1 MRILL
6 VENDVQLV
14 RQLSTALKEADYS
27 VDLAADGEEG
37 LFLGETEPYDAV
49 ILDLGLPRLNG
60 MTILRRWRQADR
72 NMPVLILTIRD
83 TWSEKVA
90 GFDAGADDYMTK
102 PFHIEELLARL
113 RALIRRAAG
122 QANPVIE
129 CGPIQLDTRSGHV
142 AVSGIPVTLTAN
154 ERQVLSYLIHHQGR
168 VISRSELVEHI
179 YDGDFDRDSNTIE
192 VFIARLRKKLGAN
205 PIETRRG
212 QGYRLA
218 VPGNVS

>member
-14 RQLSTALKEADYS
+14 RQLTAALKEADYS

-49 ILDLGLPRLNG
+49 ILDLGLPRLSG
-60 MTILRRWRQADR
+60 LTILRRWRKADR
-72 NMPVLILTIRD
+72 NMPVLILTVRD

-90 GFDAGADDYMTK
+90 GFDAGADDYMAK
-102 PFHIEELLARL
+102 PFHIEELQARL

-122 QANPVIE
+122 QANSVIE
-129 CGPIQLDTRSGHV
+129 CGPIRLDTRSGHV
-142 AVSGIPVTLTAN
+142 AVSGVPVILTAN

-179 YDGDFDRDSNTIE
+179 YDGDFDRNSNTIE
-192 VFIARLRKKLGAN
+192 VFIARLRKKIGAT

>member
-14 RQLSTALKEADYS
+14 RQLTRALKEADYS

-49 ILDLGLPRLNG
+49 ILDLGLPRLSG
-60 MTILRRWRQADR
+60 LTILRHWRQA
-72 NMPVLILTIRD
+72 NLSVPVLILTVRD

-122 QANPVIE
+122 QASPVIE
-129 CGPIQLDTRSGHV
+129 CGSIRLDTRSGHV

-192 VFIARLRKKLGAN
+192 VFIARLRKKIGPN
-205 PIETRRG
+205 PIETKRG
-212 QGYRLA
+212 QGYCLA